1 MYRPGR
7 RSRPPTLPGAT
18 VPAVTKSLGILGG
31 GFLGGGL
38 LISLIFSYSG
48 NADVMFVGSF
58 VLLVTGPLGLLLLLG
73 CLISFLVSR
82 SSSPAAAGP
91 ASAGASF
98 PEQRLAALKR
108 MHEAGDLSDEEYETK
123 RQQVIREM

>member
-1 MYRPGR
+1 M
-7 RSRPPTLPGAT
+7 
-18 VPAVTKSLGILGG
+18 TKSLGILGG

-82 SSSPAAAGP
+82 SSSPAAASP
-91 ASAGASF
+91 APSAGASF

>member
-1 MYRPGR
+1 M
-7 RSRPPTLPGAT
+7 
-18 VPAVTKSLGILGG
+18 TKSLGILGG

-48 NADVMFVGSF
+48 NAEVMFVGSF

-82 SSSPAAAGP
+82 SSSPVPAGT
-91 ASAGASF
+91 AAGASF
-98 PEQRLAALKR
+98 PEQRLPALKR
-108 MHEAGDLSDEEYETK
+108 MHEAGDLSDEECETK